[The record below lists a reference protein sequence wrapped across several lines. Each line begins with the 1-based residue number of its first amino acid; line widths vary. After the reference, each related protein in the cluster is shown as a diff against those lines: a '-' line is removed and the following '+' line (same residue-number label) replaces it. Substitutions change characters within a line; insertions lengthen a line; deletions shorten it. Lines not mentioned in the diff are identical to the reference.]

1 MDVTA
6 TSLASIARATLAV
19 DQERPAELPGQK
31 PRGQELPAAFTI
43 SLSPEAR
50 AAFGNSA
57 PLEPP
62 RRAGEIED
70 EPEGAEKVEDLRLPG
85 QKPAEEPGQPVKTAE
100 DAPPAT
106 DTEKPPPEAEGEQ
119 QDASTSGQLSEE
131 QQQMV
136 RELQKR
142 DREVRSHEAAHQAA
156 GGGLAGGASFSFQ
169 TGPDGRQYAIGGE
182 VPIDVSGGRTPE
194 ETIAKAQ
201 RIRSAALAP
210 ADPSPQDRA
219 VAAMASQMEA
229 QARREKQELDRLML
243 EAKDDPSKA
252 RQVASRGRVVS
263 PAMQSRRLD
272 RFGLATDPEQ
282 VHEQG

>member
-1 MDVTA
+1 MDLTA

-19 DQERPAELPGQK
+19 DQERPVELPGQK

-57 PLEPP
+57 PIEPP

-70 EPEGAEKVEDLRLPG
+70 EPENAEKVDDLRLPG
-85 QKPAEEPGQPVKTAE
+85 EKPVEEPGQPVEASE
-100 DAPPAT
+100 DPAAA
-106 DTEKPPPEAEGEQ
+106 DSEKPPPEAEGEQ
-119 QDASTSGQLSEE
+119 QDASTSGQLTEE

-272 RFGLATDPEQ
+272 RFGLASDPEQ
-282 VHEQG
+282 VQEQG